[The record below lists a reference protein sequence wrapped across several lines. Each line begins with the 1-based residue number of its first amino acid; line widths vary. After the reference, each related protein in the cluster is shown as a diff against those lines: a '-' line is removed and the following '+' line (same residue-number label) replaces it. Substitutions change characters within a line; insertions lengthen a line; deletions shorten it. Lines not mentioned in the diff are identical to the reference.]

1 MKSFFLFVILLS
13 LWLLMSGHYSFLIIS
28 LGVISCVFCV
38 YLAKRANLIDDEG
51 LPLFFLP
58 RLINYLLWLF
68 KEIFKNKL
76 IKKDFRFDV
85 MSTSKKNVLRGL
97 HIQIQKPQA
106 KIITVV
112 EGKIMDV
119 AVDLRKNSKTFGKY
133 YSIIISDKSEFS
145 FFIVWSFTSFF
156 NFRISS

>member
-1 MKSFFLFVILLS
+1 MKSFFLFFILLS

-68 KEIFKNKL
+68 KEIFNSNIGTAKAIITGNINPEIFIVKSSQNT
-76 IKKDFRFDV
+76 DV
-85 MSTSKKNVLRGL
+85 AKVTYANSITLTPGTVT
-97 HIQIQKPQA
+97 IQINEDKFEVHA
-106 KIITVV
+106 LNSDFGNDVRSNVMDKKVKWL
-112 EGKIMDV
+112 EGDI
-119 AVDLRKNSKTFGKY
+119 
-133 YSIIISDKSEFS
+133 
-145 FFIVWSFTSFF
+145 
-156 NFRISS
+156 

>member
-68 KEIFKNKL
+68 KEIFNSN
-76 IKKDFRFDV
+76 IG
-85 MSTSKKNVLRGL
+85 T
-97 HIQIQKPQA
+97 A
-106 KIITVV
+106 KAIITGNINPEIFIV
-112 EGKIMDV
+112 KSSQNTDV
-119 AVDLRKNSKTFGKY
+119 AKVTYANSITLTPGTVTTQINEDEFEVHALNSDFGNDVR
-133 YSIIISDKSEFS
+133 SNVMDKKVKWLEGD
-145 FFIVWSFTSFF
+145 I
-156 NFRISS
+156 